1 MKHIAFSRNNPR
13 SYIVLFLLSLLIPLG
28 CNTGIKAAM
37 VPLENIKL
45 PPGFKIEVFAD
56 GLPNARTL
64 ALGDEGTVFVGT
76 RKSSVYAIRDNDGD
90 GEVDEKHQI
99 ASGLN
104 MPNGIAFYQGALFV
118 AEVERILRFDAIEN
132 QLKNPPKPVVIHDDL
147 PIETHHG
154 WRSIAFGPD
163 ERLYI
168 AIGAPCNIC
177 LEEGYAQIRSMKPDG
192 SDEKRVAQGI
202 RNSVGFNWHPETGE
216 LWFTDNGRDWL
227 GDDSPPGELNRVE
240 KPGQHFGFPYCHGGT
255 VPDPEFGQLKSCQEF
270 TPPAQP
276 LGPHVAPLGMLFY
289 SGQQF
294 PEKYRNQ
301 IFIAEHGSWN
311 RSQKIGYRI
320 TLVTLKD
327 NQAISYEPFAE
338 GWLQGETAWGRPAYL
353 LELPDGSLLLSD
365 DQAGVV
371 YRISYS
377 ES

>member
-132 QLKNPPKPVVIHDDL
+132 QLKNPPKAVVIHDDL

-192 SDEKRVAQGI
+192 SDENALPKAYVIQWGSIGTRKRA
-202 RNSVGFNWHPETGE
+202 NSGLPIMAATGWVMTH
-216 LWFTDNGRDWL
+216 LRVNSTGSKNL
-227 GDDSPPGELNRVE
+227 GNILVFR
-240 KPGQHFGFPYCHGGT
+240 
-255 VPDPEFGQLKSCQEF
+255 
-270 TPPAQP
+270 
-276 LGPHVAPLGMLFY
+276 
-289 SGQQF
+289 
-294 PEKYRNQ
+294 
-301 IFIAEHGSWN
+301 IAMEV
-311 RSQKIGYRI
+311 RSR
-320 TLVTLKD
+320 TL
-327 NQAISYEPFAE
+327 
-338 GWLQGETAWGRPAYL
+338 
-353 LELPDGSLLLSD
+353 SLVS
-365 DQAGVV
+365 
-371 YRISYS
+371 
-377 ES
+377 